1 MGKYKK
7 TAGRPA
13 HFSGHETFPLRQM
26 WLKKVIE
33 QAVGNVVPKTAFAD
47 ENAIAEF
54 GVGKNMVA
62 SMRHWAL
69 ACNVMTEGAPEGYAV
84 TKDAIAIFDDAG
96 WDP

>member
-7 TAGRPA
+7 TTGRPT

-69 ACNVMTEGAPEGYAV
+69 ACNVMTEGAPEVLAL
-84 TKDAIAIFDDAG
+84 TEN
-96 WDP
+96 